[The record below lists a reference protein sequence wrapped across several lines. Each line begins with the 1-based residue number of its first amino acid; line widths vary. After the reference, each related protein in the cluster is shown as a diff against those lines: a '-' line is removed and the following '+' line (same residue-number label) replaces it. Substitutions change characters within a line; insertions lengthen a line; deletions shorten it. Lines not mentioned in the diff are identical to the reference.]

1 LISLDVFRGMTIAGM
16 ILVNNAG
23 NWNAVWWPLDHS
35 AWHGWTPTDL
45 IFPFFLFIVGVSMV
59 LSFEARRKATLN
71 PTLADSA
78 RVGHPM
84 NPATV
89 GQPMNPAKV
98 GHPGATR
105 GELLRHTIRRSAI
118 IFAIGFALAFW
129 SKSFNPHTVR
139 IYGVLERIAVVYL
152 VASAMVLYCGR
163 KTRAI
168 IAAALLAGYW
178 LLMTRVPGFDLTMDG
193 NLAGFVDRKLL
204 YEHLW
209 IAHRFDP
216 EGILSTIPAVVTTLI
231 GVFTG
236 QWLRKASGDRL
247 QASGKAELGS
257 GQKTPHLIPPNP
269 GGIRVGHPPGH
280 ARTDMTRKV
289 QGMVIAG
296 AVMMLAGEVWGR
308 WFPINKN
315 LWTSSYVLF
324 TGGFALALLALCY
337 WMIEVRGWK
346 RWGAPFVW
354 YGSNAITVY
363 ALSSALGVFSVK
375 YHVQPGMTYK
385 AWVYGKW
392 FAPFAKPLIASAMY
406 ASAYVLAFLVLAW
419 VMYRKKI
426 FVKI

>member
-1 LISLDVFRGMTIAGM
+1 MASRETTTTVSGDSGEFDLARGRARSNDAREGGSGAPHGRLISLDVFRGMTIAGM

-23 NWNAVWWPLDHS
+23 NWTAVWWPLDHS

-59 LSFEARRKATLN
+59 LSFEARRNRVVN
-71 PTLADSA
+71 PTLANPA

-84 NPATV
+84 NPAS
-89 GQPMNPAKV
+89 G
-98 GHPGATR
+98 GHSGAMR
-105 GELLRHTIRRSAI
+105 GELLGHTIRRSAI
-118 IFAIGFALAFW
+118 IFAIGLALAFW
-129 SKSFNPHTVR
+129 SKSFNPNTVR
-139 IYGVLERIAVVYL
+139 IYGVLQRIAVVYL
-152 VASAMVLYCGR
+152 VSSAMVLYCGR

-236 QWLRKASGDRL
+236 EWLKKES
-247 QASGKAELGS
+247 
-257 GQKTPHLIPPNP
+257 
-269 GGIRVGHPPGH
+269 GIRS
-280 ARTDMTRKV
+280 

-296 AVMMLAGEVWGR
+296 AAMMVAGEVWGR

-385 AWVYGKW
+385 AWAYGNC
-392 FAPFAKPLIASAMY
+392 FAPYAKPMIASAMY
-406 ASAYVLAFLVLAW
+406 ASAYVLTFLVLAW